1 MEQRDIPNL
10 ITLLRMI
17 LVLPIIWLLA
27 HGYFVESLYLFAL
40 AGMSDGLDGFLAK
53 RMGWQ
58 SRLGSIL
65 DPLADKMLL
74 VSTTIMLAWV
84 GLIPLWLV
92 GVIVLRDLLIVVGGT
107 LYHYR
112 IAAYDMTPSIV
123 SKINTFTQI
132 SYVLGVI
139 MVEAV
144 GWSVAAE
151 MEVVTYVV
159 LTTTLLSGADY
170 VWTWGWLAYRAPRS
184 TKEGTQ

>member
-92 GVIVLRDLLIVVGGT
+92 GVIVLRDLLIVVGGNT
-107 LYHYR
+107 L
-112 IAAYDMTPSIV
+112 PL
-123 SKINTFTQI
+123 
-132 SYVLGVI
+132 SYCCI
-139 MVEAV
+139 
-144 GWSVAAE
+144 
-151 MEVVTYVV
+151 
-159 LTTTLLSGADY
+159 
-170 VWTWGWLAYRAPRS
+170 
-184 TKEGTQ
+184 

>member
-17 LVLPIIWLLA
+17 MVLPIIWLLA

-92 GVIVLRDLLIVVGGT
+92 AVIVLRDLLIVVGGT

-112 IAAYDMTPSIV
+112 IGAYDMTPSIV

-139 MVEAV
+139 MVEAA

-170 VWTWGWLAYRAPRS
+170 VWTWGWLAYRAPHS
-184 TKEGTQ
+184 DQGGAQ